1 MSARRTTMPTKDD
14 ARSTPAPIAVGKLPT
29 GKDDKRLVA
38 MSLRADVETHYSKRN
53 KMMQEMRQRRYQ
65 DKAVEV
71 PEAYRQT
78 AKEVRL
84 PLLADTIDLMIA
96 ICDDAPWNVHVD
108 PSDETQKA
116 YRNSSLREKWTK
128 AAFEQVEKELGR
140 PVTSLVRANQVAD
153 GVGVLKVVYTP
164 DSWKEIPSA
173 KSIFGKTADQ
183 LDEEQLKELPER
195 QETAK
200 KGARLPFTLVDVDPI
215 NWHPIYGPDGTV
227 EAVIEIMER
236 PVRSVLAKYSDKVR
250 WDKGKGTVVAN
261 LGALGESYVYGG
273 FDASYDTRPHL
284 KVWEY
289 HDRQESLIFV
299 EDVLVHSVRH
309 NMGQTPYFHCFAK
322 PNPDR
327 NPERYSRPPA
337 YKQTWLLDLMDSFWT
352 MMSNAGY
359 LFCYPTPV
367 TVTPVGLDVPL
378 GDDGR
383 PISQEFEVGKHMTLW
398 QGQEFKFATPPAEH
412 LQLMGELIKSAMH
425 MYEVSSGLGPALRG
439 IGGGDQAGY
448 AINQLIQASMMTL
461 HPALKQFD
469 FMMAQA
475 IAYVWRMVEK
485 RIKDGVWVW
494 GDPTDKDDSAKKK
507 WLSLG
512 PDDIRGYYKVAVET
526 KPLVDQQRIAKG
538 SFAAQ
543 MVKSK
548 LLDRRRAIE
557 EYLGY
562 EDPDSIIDAIWV
574 DESLESGPLHDKAVE
589 EAIKKAGLV
598 PPPPLPPMPTDPLG
612 GPMTGGEGPT
622 MGGPPGLG
630 PGLGMPLSPNPPPMP
645 QPTEA
650 QLGMSGPGGRG
661 AGFSRQP
668 PTQAPVS
675 PFPG

>member
-1 MSARRTTMPTKDD
+1 MADKETK
-14 ARSTPAPIAVGKLPT
+14 STPAPVSVGSLPKGKQEKAV
-29 GKDDKRLVA
+29 VA
-38 MSLRADVETHYSKRN
+38 ISLRTDVETHYSKRN
-53 KMMQEMRQRRYQ
+53 RMMQQMRERRFQ
-65 DKAVEV
+65 DKAVEI

-78 AKEVRL
+78 AREVRL
-84 PLLADTIDLMIA
+84 PLLADTIDLMVA
-96 ICDDAPWNVHVD
+96 ICDDAPWTIHVD
-108 PSDETQKA
+108 PYDETQKA

-128 AAFEQVEKELGR
+128 AAFAQVEHELGR

-153 GVGVLKVVYTP
+153 GVGVLKVVYSP
-164 DSWKEIPSA
+164 DSWKELPSA
-173 KSIFGKTADQ
+173 KSMFGKPVDA
-183 LDEEQLKELPER
+183 LDEEQLKEHGSR
-195 QETAK
+195 IETAK
-200 KGARLPFTLVDVDPI
+200 KGARLPFTFVDVDPM

-236 PVRSVLAKYSDKVR
+236 PVRSVLAKYADKVR
-250 WDKGKGTVVAN
+250 WNPKSGTVGPV
-261 LGALGESYVYGG
+261 LGALGEAYPYGG

-299 EDVLVHSVRH
+299 EDVLVHHVRH
-309 NMGQTPYFHCFAK
+309 NMGQPPYFHCFAK

-337 YKQTWLLDLMDSFWT
+337 FKQTWLLDLMDSFWT

-398 QGQEFKFATPPAEH
+398 QGQEFKFSTPPSEH
-412 LQLMGELIKSAMH
+412 LQLMGELIKNAMS
-425 MYEVSSGLGPALRG
+425 MYEVSSGLGPAVRG

-448 AINQLIQASMMTL
+448 AINQLMQASMLTL

-469 FMMAQA
+469 FMMAQV
-475 IAYVWRMVEK
+475 ITYVWRMIER
-485 RIKDGVWVW
+485 RIKDDVWIW
-494 GDPTDKDDSAKKK
+494 GESPNQDESGKKK

-512 PDDIRGYYKVAVET
+512 PPDIQGYYKVDVTT
-526 KPLVDQQRIAKG
+526 KPLVDQQRIARG
-538 SFAAQ
+538 SFASQ
-543 MVKSK
+543 MVKAK

-562 EDPDSIIDAIWV
+562 EDPDTIIDAIWV

-598 PPPPLPPMPTDPLG
+598 PPPPLPPIGGDPLG
-612 GPMTGGEGPT
+612 GPMTGGEGAT
-622 MGGPPGLG
+622 LGGPPGLG
-630 PGLGMPLSPNPPPMP
+630 PGLGMPLAPNAPPMP

-650 QLGMSGPGGRG
+650 QIAGMGLSGPGGRP
-661 AGFSRQP
+661 AGVSRQP
-668 PTQAPVS
+668 PTQMPGS